1 MRLVRR
7 LWKLPRDCVKKSIR
21 TPSMLRLLQQRRS
34 GGWDMLR
41 LWIEAQSTPIIAL
54 VVFGLSYLG
63 TALIFVLVTSAAPHG
78 WARDF
83 KLVPAVALT
92 PLAILLAVLL
102 GFLASR
108 VWANF
113 DHAEGYVRQEADA
126 LHQTLLMA
134 QALPP
139 NIQTRLRNAIS
150 AHVKAVEEEEWP
162 AMARQQQANLAR
174 SPGTL
179 TEAIVMLLEFTATRT
194 GEQVAQERAVA
205 ALGQALEA
213 RRNRIMLSGVLID
226 WLQWWVVV
234 LLVVLVLV
242 MIAMSHIDNR
252 GVYALSL
259 FFVATALAASLLLLM
274 AYDQPFNGGGF
285 FLRPTLLREIVA
297 N

>member
-1 MRLVRR
+1 MCDSWIHCRTDRSTAVTSGGTSIPSKSLVMGTRNVVATIQ
-7 LWKLPRDCVKKSIR
+7 PVSE
-21 TPSMLRLLQQRRS
+21 TGPGMPSMLRLLQQRRS
-34 GGWDMLR
+34 GGWTCCGYGSR
-41 LWIEAQSTPIIAL
+41 RNRRRS
-54 VVFGLSYLG
+54 SR
-63 TALIFVLVTSAAPHG
+63 SS
-78 WARDF
+78 
-83 KLVPAVALT
+83 PAVTLT
-92 PLAILLAVLL
+92 PLVILLAVLL

-113 DHAEGYVRQEADA
+113 DRAEGYVGQEAEA

-252 GVYALSL
+252 GVCALSL

>member
-1 MRLVRR
+1 LRQEVDPHAIRATVAAATSLGRL
-7 LWKLPRDCVKKSIR
+7 
-21 TPSMLRLLQQRRS
+21 
-34 GGWDMLR
+34 DMLR

-83 KLVPAVALT
+83 KFIPAVALT
-92 PLAILLAVLL
+92 PLVILLAVLL

-113 DHAEGYVRQEADA
+113 DHAEGYVRQKADA

-174 SPGTL
+174 SPGVRCIDGGDRD
-179 TEAIVMLLEFTATRT
+179 AAGVRSHPD
-194 GEQVAQERAVA
+194 GRAGGA
-205 ALGQALEA
+205 RA
-213 RRNRIMLSGVLID
+213 RRGGARAGTRGKAKQDHAERCADRLAP
-226 WLQWWVVV
+226 VVG
-234 LLVVLVLV
+234 
-242 MIAMSHIDNR
+242 R
-252 GVYALSL
+252 GSPHRAGPGDDRDVAYRQPRSL
-259 FFVATALAASLLLLM
+259 RPFFVLRRHRFAASLLLLM
-274 AYDQPFNGGGF
+274 AYDQPFSAGGF

>member
-1 MRLVRR
+1 LRQEVDPHAIHATVAAATSLGRL
-7 LWKLPRDCVKKSIR
+7 
-21 TPSMLRLLQQRRS
+21 
-34 GGWDMLR
+34 DMLR

-63 TALIFVLVTSAAPHG
+63 TALIFVLVTSAAPG

-83 KLVPAVALT
+83 KFIPAVALT
-92 PLAILLAVLL
+92 PLMILLAVLL

-174 SPGTL
+174 SPGVL
-179 TEAIVMLLEFTATRT
+179 TEAIVMLLEFNPTRT

-205 ALGQALEA
+205 ALEQALEA
-213 RRNRIMLSGVLID
+213 RRSRIMLSGVLID

-234 LLVVLVLV
+234 LLIVLVLV

-252 GVYALSL
+252 GVCALSL
-259 FFVATALAASLLLLM
+259 FFVATALAASLLLM
-274 AYDQPFNGGGF
+274 AYDQPFSAGGF

>member
-1 MRLVRR
+1 
-7 LWKLPRDCVKKSIR
+7 
-21 TPSMLRLLQQRRS
+21 
-34 GGWDMLR
+34 
-41 LWIEAQSTPIIAL
+41 
-54 VVFGLSYLG
+54 
-63 TALIFVLVTSAAPHG
+63 
-78 WARDF
+78 
-83 KLVPAVALT
+83 
-92 PLAILLAVLL
+92 
-102 GFLASR
+102 
-108 VWANF
+108 
-113 DHAEGYVRQEADA
+113 
-126 LHQTLLMA
+126 
-134 QALPP
+134 
-139 NIQTRLRNAIS
+139 
-150 AHVKAVEEEEWP
+150 
-162 AMARQQQANLAR
+162 
-174 SPGTL
+174 
-179 TEAIVMLLEFTATRT
+179 MLLEFTATRT

-252 GVYALSL
+252 GVCALSL

>member
-1 MRLVRR
+1 LRQEVDPHAIHATVAAATSLGRL
-7 LWKLPRDCVKKSIR
+7 
-21 TPSMLRLLQQRRS
+21 
-34 GGWDMLR
+34 DMLR

-63 TALIFVLVTSAAPHG
+63 TALIFVLVTSAAPYG

-83 KLVPAVALT
+83 KFVPAVALT

-108 VWANF
+108 VWTNF

-139 NIQTRLRNAIS
+139 TIQTRLRNAIS

-174 SPGTL
+174 SPGVL
-179 TEAIVMLLEFTATRT
+179 TEAIVMLLEFSSTRT

-205 ALGQALEA
+205 ALEQALEA
-213 RRNRIMLSGVLID
+213 RRSRIMLSGVLID

-234 LLVVLVLV
+234 LLIVLVLV

-252 GVYALSL
+252 GVCALSL

-274 AYDQPFNGGGF
+274 AYDQPFNAGGF
-285 FLRPTLLREIVA
+285 FLRPTLLKEIVA

>member
-1 MRLVRR
+1 
-7 LWKLPRDCVKKSIR
+7 
-21 TPSMLRLLQQRRS
+21 LRQPNEALLKVVHENRS
-34 GGWDMLR
+34 GHAIHATLAAVTSLGRLDKLR

-54 VVFGLSYLG
+54 VIFGLSYLG

-83 KLVPAVALT
+83 KFIPAVTLT
-92 PLAILLAVLL
+92 PLVILLAVLL

-113 DHAEGYVRQEADA
+113 DRAEGYVGQEAEA

-252 GVYALSL
+252 GVCALSL

>member
-1 MRLVRR
+1 
-7 LWKLPRDCVKKSIR
+7 
-21 TPSMLRLLQQRRS
+21 
-34 GGWDMLR
+34 MLR

-139 NIQTRLRNAIS
+139 NIQTRLRNAIG

-162 AMARQQQANLAR
+162 AGAAAAGKSRSLAR
-174 SPGTL
+174 CIDGGDRDAPG
-179 TEAIVMLLEFTATRT
+179 VHFHPDR
-194 GEQVAQERAVA
+194 RA
-205 ALGQALEA
+205 GGA
-213 RRNRIMLSGVLID
+213 R
-226 WLQWWVVV
+226 
-234 LLVVLVLV
+234 
-242 MIAMSHIDNR
+242 ACR
-252 GVYALSL
+252 GGA
-259 FFVATALAASLLLLM
+259 
-274 AYDQPFNGGGF
+274 
-285 FLRPTLLREIVA
+285 
-297 N
+297 

>member
-1 MRLVRR
+1 LV
-7 LWKLPRDCVKKSIR
+7 
-21 TPSMLRLLQQRRS
+21 
-34 GGWDMLR
+34 
-41 LWIEAQSTPIIAL
+41 
-54 VVFGLSYLG
+54 
-63 TALIFVLVTSAAPHG
+63 
-78 WARDF
+78 
-83 KLVPAVALT
+83 
-92 PLAILLAVLL
+92 ILLAVLL

-252 GVYALSL
+252 GVCALSL

-274 AYDQPFNGGGF
+274 AYDQPFNGGSF

>member
-1 MRLVRR
+1 MTKIA
-7 LWKLPRDCVKKSIR
+7 W
-21 TPSMLRLLQQRRS
+21 S
-34 GGWDMLR
+34 GSRNAIMTL
-41 LWIEAQSTPIIAL
+41 
-54 VVFGLSYLG
+54 FGLSYLG

-83 KLVPAVALT
+83 KFIPAVTLT
-92 PLAILLAVLL
+92 PLVILLAVLL

-139 NIQTRLRNAIS
+139 NIQTRLRNAIG

-174 SPGTL
+174 SPGVL
-179 TEAIVMLLEFTATRT
+179 TEAIVMLLEFTSTRT

-205 ALGQALEA
+205 ALEQALEA

-234 LLVVLVLV
+234 LLIVLVLV

-252 GVYALSL
+252 GVCALSL
-259 FFVATALAASLLLLM
+259 FFVARFGRQPPPAHGLRSAL
-274 AYDQPFNGGGF
+274 QRRRF
-285 FLRPTLLREIVA
+285 
-297 N
+297 

>member
-1 MRLVRR
+1 
-7 LWKLPRDCVKKSIR
+7 
-21 TPSMLRLLQQRRS
+21 
-34 GGWDMLR
+34 MLR

-113 DHAEGYVRQEADA
+113 DRQEADA

-139 NIQTRLRNAIS
+139 NIQTRLRNAIG

-162 AMARQQQANLAR
+162 AMARQQQANLTR
-174 SPGTL
+174 PPGVL
-179 TEAIVMLLEFTATRT
+179 TEAIVMLLEFTTTRT
-194 GEQVAQERAVA
+194 G
-205 ALGQALEA
+205 
-213 RRNRIMLSGVLID
+213 
-226 WLQWWVVV
+226 
-234 LLVVLVLV
+234 
-242 MIAMSHIDNR
+242 
-252 GVYALSL
+252 
-259 FFVATALAASLLLLM
+259 
-274 AYDQPFNGGGF
+274 
-285 FLRPTLLREIVA
+285 
-297 N
+297 

>member
-1 MRLVRR
+1 
-7 LWKLPRDCVKKSIR
+7 
-21 TPSMLRLLQQRRS
+21 
-34 GGWDMLR
+34 MLR

-83 KLVPAVALT
+83 KFVPAVALT

-113 DHAEGYVRQEADA
+113 DHAEGYVRQEAVA

-139 NIQTRLRNAIS
+139 NIQTRRRNAIS

-162 AMARQQQANLAR
+162 AMARQQQANLTR
-174 SPGTL
+174 SPGVL
-179 TEAIVMLLEFTATRT
+179 TEAIVMLLEFTSTRT

-205 ALGQALEA
+205 ALEA

-234 LLVVLVLV
+234 LLIVLVLV

-252 GVYALSL
+252 GVALFLCSSSPPL
-259 FFVATALAASLLLLM
+259 WPPASSCSW
-274 AYDQPFNGGGF
+274 
-285 FLRPTLLREIVA
+285 PTISPSMPAVSSCGRRC
-297 N
+297 

>member
-1 MRLVRR
+1 
-7 LWKLPRDCVKKSIR
+7 
-21 TPSMLRLLQQRRS
+21 
-34 GGWDMLR
+34 MLR

-63 TALIFVLVTSAAPHG
+63 TALIFVLVTSAAPYG

-83 KLVPAVALT
+83 KFVPAVALT

-108 VWANF
+108 VWTNF

-139 NIQTRLRNAIS
+139 TIQTRLRNAIS
-150 AHVKAVEEEEWP
+150 ARVKAVEEEEWP

-174 SPGTL
+174 SPGVL
-179 TEAIVMLLEFTATRT
+179 TEAIVMLLEFSSTRT
-194 GEQVAQERAVA
+194 GGQVAQERAVA
-205 ALGQALEA
+205 ALEQALEA
-213 RRNRIMLSGVLID
+213 RRSRIMLSGVLID

-234 LLVVLVLV
+234 LLIVLVLV

-252 GVYALSL
+252 GVCALSL

-274 AYDQPFNGGGF
+274 AYDQPFNAGGF
-285 FLRPTLLREIVA
+285 FLRPTLLKEIVA

>member
-1 MRLVRR
+1 
-7 LWKLPRDCVKKSIR
+7 
-21 TPSMLRLLQQRRS
+21 
-34 GGWDMLR
+34 MLR

-83 KLVPAVALT
+83 KFIPAVALT
-92 PLAILLAVLL
+92 PLVILLAVLL

-113 DHAEGYVRQEADA
+113 DHAEGYVR
-126 LHQTLLMA
+126 
-134 QALPP
+134 
-139 NIQTRLRNAIS
+139 NAIS
-150 AHVKAVEEEEWP
+150 AHVKAVEEDEWP

-174 SPGTL
+174 SPGVL
-179 TEAIVMLLEFTATRT
+179 TEAIVMLLEFDPTRT

-205 ALGQALEA
+205 ALEQALEA
-213 RRNRIMLSGVLID
+213 RRSRIMLSGVLID

-234 LLVVLVLV
+234 LLIVLVLV

-252 GVYALSL
+252 GVCALSL

-274 AYDQPFNGGGF
+274 AYDQPFSAGGF